1 MSGCTA
7 TSGRRERWSTGR
19 CTCVRG
25 ARSRSSP
32 RSWGWGTSPPDG
44 FCQAPLTVTDEV
56 EILSWS
62 TGPFEG
68 GTELIGTGAAH
79 AFAEID
85 QDDPNFVPRMWD
97 SAPGGSRQLVTT
109 GCLSPPVRRVH
120 HESCGAYGS
129 VERERTGAIDV
140 EQIQKNPPHYTIRS
154 VDHALRIAAMLQL
167 EGELTVSE
175 IAQRLGVARS
185 TAHRLLAM
193 LVYRDFAVKDDQH
206 RYRAGPVVELAAHS
220 PSHAARLR
228 SAGLPHLHRLVDLLG
243 ESANLAVRT
252 GDTVRFIAGAES
264 PRALRVGNR
273 EGMVFPVH
281 RTTAGMLLLA
291 ELPPDEVERVC
302 SADSADHPDERPDPA
317 RLRAELTRVRRD
329 RFAVNHGRS
338 ERGVVALGV
347 PVRDHDGTFA
357 AGMSVSMPSVRY
369 DRRRLSE
376 LVSTLRAVAQDVED
390 GLAAGR

>member
-1 MSGCTA
+1 M
-7 TSGRRERWSTGR
+7 
-19 CTCVRG
+19 
-25 ARSRSSP
+25 
-32 RSWGWGTSPPDG
+32 
-44 FCQAPLTVTDEV
+44 
-56 EILSWS
+56 
-62 TGPFEG
+62 
-68 GTELIGTGAAH
+68 
-79 AFAEID
+79 
-85 QDDPNFVPRMWD
+85 
-97 SAPGGSRQLVTT
+97 
-109 GCLSPPVRRVH
+109 
-120 HESCGAYGS
+120 
-129 VERERTGAIDV
+129 

-175 IAQRLGVARS
+175 IARRLGVARS

-252 GDTVRFIAGAES
+252 GDTIRFIAGVES

-291 ELPPDEVERVC
+291 ALPPDEAERVC
-302 SADSADHPDERPDPA
+302 SADSSADHPDERPDPA
-317 RLRAELTRVRRD
+317 RLRAELARVRRD

-338 ERGVVALGV
+338 ERGVVALGI

-369 DRRRLSE
+369 DRRCLPK
-376 LVSTLRAVAQDVED
+376 LVSTLRDVAQDLEEE
-390 GLAAGR
+390 LATGP